1 MESLKQFITSG
12 KTATQCGITQ
22 REIEVLRGYKTV
34 TADGKTYET
43 SEILNRVHSCDDCNK
58 LKLKI
63 KALELQLEKYAAPPV
78 EPVQTIL
85 EDFFKSNYVRVGSR
99 RYSRRDFF
107 NEVVS
112 YMRQHDIII
121 LTPKDERYK
130 LFLRNTVGDS
140 SNNYKRLKINRSNI

>member
-1 MESLKQFITSG
+1 MQLLKQFITSG
-12 KTATQCGITQ
+12 KTASECGISK
-22 REIEVLRGYKTV
+22 REVDVLRGYKTV
-34 TADGKTYET
+34 TVGGKTYET

-85 EDFFKSNYVRVGSR
+85 EDFFKSHYVHVGRR

-107 NEVVS
+107 NEVAK
-112 YMRQHDIII
+112 YMRQHDIVI

-130 LFLRNTVGDS
+130 FFLRNTVGDS
-140 SNNYKRLKINRSNI
+140 SKNYKRLKITKSNN